1 MVYFLQS
8 LDKIKIGYT
17 NNPVIKRKR
26 DMETGNPHGIVII
39 GTVKGDQRHE
49 NKMHCDLEE
58 YCAIGEW
65 FKDCTEVRTYITDIL
80 EKKNDLPIK
89 IFGMDEFGTHYEKDI
104 VLGDAEWVNT
114 FKNNFNIKSNKLS
127 LIIEEIRDIEV
138 HIHQLLAKKKRL
150 ETKYIKS
157 IKN

>member
-1 MVYFLQS
+1 MIYFLQS

-17 NNPVIKRKR
+17 NNGAIERKR
-26 DMETGNPHGIVII
+26 QMETGNPHGIVII
-39 GTVKGDQRHE
+39 GTVKGNDTHE
-49 NKMHCDLEE
+49 HKMHRDLEE
-58 YCAIGEW
+58 YCVIGEW

-89 IFGMDEFGTHYEKDI
+89 IFGMDEFGTNYEKDI
-104 VLGDAEWVNT
+104 VLGDAKWVNT
-114 FKNNFNIKSNKLS
+114 FKDNFNVKSNKLS
-127 LIIEEIRDIEV
+127 LITQEIRDIEIQ
-138 HIHQLLAKKKRL
+138 IHHLLAKKKIL